1 MRETDIPAEQPETQE
16 ETRIPA
22 PDAQSSGP
30 RGDST
35 SPHQGPLPA
44 FGLIWR
50 VRGQSSFRALAR
62 GRRRRIGN
70 LEVRSVVLGSNQ
82 EPPRVAFAVGRSVG
96 GAVTRN
102 RVRRHLRAAAREHA
116 RILEPGT
123 AYLVRATPEVALNP
137 YADVSDTLRAILLAL
152 AGEAA

>member
-35 SPHQGPLPA
+35 SPYQGPLPA

-62 GRRRRIGN
+62 GRRRRMGN

-96 GAVTRN
+96 DAVTRN
-102 RVRRHLRAAAREHA
+102 RVRRHLRAAVREHA
-116 RILEPGT
+116 RILEPGA
-123 AYLVRATPEVALNP
+123 AYLVRATPEAAQNP
-137 YADVSDTLRAILLAL
+137 YADVSDTLGAILSDLSQ
-152 AGEAA
+152 GTP

>member
-35 SPHQGPLPA
+35 SPYQGPLPA

-62 GRRRRIGN
+62 GRRRRMGN

-96 GAVTRN
+96 DAVTRN
-102 RVRRHLRAAAREHA
+102 RVRRHLRAAVREHA
-116 RILEPGT
+116 RILEPGA
-123 AYLVRATPEVALNP
+123 AYLVRATPEAAQNP
-137 YADVSDTLRAILLAL
+137 YADVSDTLGAILSDLSR
-152 AGEAA
+152 GTP